1 MATITMEFPIREMLS
16 VQIGDTAYYST
27 PGLSEG
33 GFQSSSSFLEIG
45 VITMVEQSSS
55 VLSITCNI
63 PNNVIPPSQTD
74 FIFFA
79 KDNQANVTSLAGY
92 YGIARFINDSKEKAE
107 MFAASCEIS
116 ESSK

>member
-1 MATITMEFPIREMLS
+1 MATITMEFPITEMLS
-16 VQIGDTAYYST
+16 IQIGDIAYYST
-27 PGLSEG
+27 PTELG
-33 GFQSSSSFLEIG
+33 GFQSSSSLTKIG
-45 VITMVEQSSS
+45 AITMVEQSSS

-74 FIFFA
+74 FILFA
-79 KDNQANVTSLAGY
+79 KDNRVNVASLAGY
-92 YGIARFINDSKEKAE
+92 YGIAKFINDSKEKAE